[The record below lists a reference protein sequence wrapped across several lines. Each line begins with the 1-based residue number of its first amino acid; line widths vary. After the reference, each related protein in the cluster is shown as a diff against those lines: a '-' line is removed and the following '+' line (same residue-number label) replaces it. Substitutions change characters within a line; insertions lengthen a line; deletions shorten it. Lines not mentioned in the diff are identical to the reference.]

1 MNNYC
6 VCGRKIDTTSCSPWI
21 SVTYDNKGNVLEG
34 TCVHGIYF
42 GRVEKEPLQRRPNE
56 SDGGITM
63 GMLTGFIWGI
73 VLGIIFTTLGI
84 KNYMCIWQYWIALV
98 LPIVMF
104 MWAGFRISK

>member
-1 MNNYC
+1 
-6 VCGRKIDTTSCSPWI
+6 
-21 SVTYDNKGNVLEG
+21 
-34 TCVHGIYF
+34 
-42 GRVEKEPLQRRPNE
+42 
-56 SDGGITM
+56 M